1 MALLKKSPPAQFV
14 VPTLVES
21 DSDYRERV
29 ERLAG
34 LQDALTELAQERRRL
49 EREISETPAPTVRPS
64 VAVLLGDEKVD
75 ARTALLARLAEVRR
89 SITDHETAIELQRR
103 RVEEARG
110 RASAIVREKV
120 KPEYGKRVAALA
132 SALEQA
138 HAARLSL
145 RELVDEMEVDGC
157 SWAALGVF
165 EPTFLGDRE
174 DGHVHRFVREAKAA
188 GYVS

>member
-1 MALLKKSPPAQFV
+1 MALLKKSSPQQFV

-21 DSDYRERV
+21 DTEYRERV
-29 ERLAG
+29 QRLGG
-34 LQDALTELAQERRRL
+34 LQDALTELSQERRRL
-49 EREISETPAPTVRPS
+49 EREISETPAPTVRAS
-64 VAVLLGDEKVD
+64 VAALLGDDKVD

-110 RASAIVREKV
+110 RASATVREKV

-145 RELVDEMEVDGC
+145 RELVEEMEVDGC

-165 EPTFLGDRE
+165 EPSFLGDRE
-174 DGHVHRFVREAKAA
+174 DGHVHRFVREAKVA
-188 GYVS
+188 GYV